1 MSQTALGVLIFLSV
15 LLFLALA
22 IGIPLTIVLVRRKR
36 VCRNSKLIAWHNAVR
51 QKPLISKDYTH
62 HFSRTICVNSR
73 RSAVNFSFSKGLSSA
88 CQDSKRT
95 LLNAIERHH
104 YYEAIYAEYL
114 VASKEAYQRLKAT
127 EDDAKKAKMSLAS
140 FKKIEV
146 HFIRELGFL
155 RDREP
160 ISITIAVSYTSPMG
174 RSTYNNSVTFD
185 EQAII
190 RYVGQPV
197 EHIFSRPEE
206 WKLPE
211 EVPGATKTQKAQER
225 VEEKE
230 QVISVASEAIPLPKP
245 ESEPTVSEEKALVTT
260 SVDKSEGQPLSS
272 PALEENV
279 PAKLKKKFGYN
290 ESVLLLSLPQGYFYR
305 VGYRKIFVFRTSHS
319 DYGLSWRE
327 APNPLRFEFET
338 LFAKVCLTYINAS
351 YPPEAFIIE
360 ISVLVKCLQKAFE
373 CDDVSET
380 DIRRIFLPEGSN
392 RGYITRDAVSI
403 RATRPYQERTTEG
416 LKTEIVFA
424 SLSIGTKIP
433 EKPKEKIIALVAGQ
447 FIEAKPVP
455 QPIPLPAEEV
465 KTRVIAQPLPPKKPV
480 SHAAVQSDSSKKAE
494 SSGSIIQS
502 PQGNGSFIDIDRKT
516 PIKLL
521 VMTKSGIFGI
531 NSDSDDL
538 AFTLSPDF
546 QRSISWREADD
557 ESIKA
562 IKSYIADQ
570 CFDVFKNACEAD
582 GKSASPERLS
592 REINRKLK
600 TLAFTYRDVC
610 EAICR
615 GVPYNLVTLEEICQA
630 AGREFPTH
638 PESNPKNEHECFGDK
653 KELRVFDYQLQ
664 AGNQPAQRFDS
675 LVYKAKTCNLVL
687 INYESLP
694 RNVDALSR
702 LIDDKTMLVFDEVHR
717 VKGVE
722 GIRAAAALSLC
733 RYSAAQYR
741 VVLTGT
747 PIPNGFADT
756 YNFLHILFPDQY
768 ESVFTYSVSELKQC
782 DQNAALRRD
791 LNDKLFPFFC
801 ITTKEMLKVPP
812 ADPDD
817 LTTGYCLADSK
828 DEKLYEI
835 VRRVCSD
842 NPLLMYVRL
851 MQASCNPALIL
862 KDVDPEVFD
871 DFYDPDDKDSDSGE
885 FSDAFKKAEKK
896 KKEVFSPDDRF
907 YVQNYGFS
915 PKFYKGIDIIKSE
928 IMQGHN
934 IIAWGI
940 FISTLEKIK
949 HELRRSGIACEV
961 IDGQVPLLE
970 REAILDKFQSGE
982 INVLIANPATLAE
995 SVSLHKNCHV
1005 AIYFEYSFNLV
1016 HLLQS
1021 KDRIHRLGLPAGT
1034 KTHYYFMI
1042 MDNPQ
1047 AEYQCIDMKILQ
1059 RLAKKANLQKEAVT
1073 NDQVNC
1079 VPGDLEEEI
1088 ADLVR

>member
-1 MSQTALGVLIFLSV
+1 MKLKDLHFNPIYNSITEDVIADFYRPALASSRVYKRASAYFDSNILSLYSSGIESIVEKKGHIYFIFSDDIPEKDFEDMKKGYENRKDIEQSLIDRVTTTAPTPGLCNLAYLISIGLVDIKIAFSSTGIFHDKFGLIYDDNDVLCFRGSNNETAASAVKNFESFVTTCSWDASNREKDIISATEKEFDDLWNDRYPRTVVLSIPEAVKAKIVSYSQGHMVLNTPVKDNCLTLSLDENKQIIAYNNLNNPQAYSSALSYFASHIAPYIEKQAGKIIVFQKTLSIPLADALIANTKKIADAVHFNLYIDPILISHLDEYRLKMENLRNLGVAIKRKSE
-15 LLFLALA
+15 LLKPSFDEFKAQLA
-22 IGIPLTIVLVRRKR
+22 PLMSRPLMEEQAWGSFHIVNMK
-36 VCRNSKLIAWHNAVR
+36 
-51 QKPLISKDYTH
+51 
-62 HFSRTICVNSR
+62 
-73 RSAVNFSFSKGLSSA
+73 RSANFS
-88 CQDSKRT
+88 
-95 LLNAIERHH
+95 
-104 YYEAIYAEYL
+104 
-114 VASKEAYQRLKAT
+114 
-127 EDDAKKAKMSLAS
+127 
-140 FKKIEV
+140 
-146 HFIRELGFL
+146 
-155 RDREP
+155 
-160 ISITIAVSYTSPMG
+160 
-174 RSTYNNSVTFD
+174 
-185 EQAII
+185 
-190 RYVGQPV
+190 
-197 EHIFSRPEE
+197 
-206 WKLPE
+206 
-211 EVPGATKTQKAQER
+211 VPGAGKT
-225 VEEKE
+225 
-230 QVISVASEAIPLPKP
+230 AIVLG
-245 ESEPTVSEEKALVTT
+245 AF
-260 SVDKSEGQPLSS
+260 
-272 PALEENV
+272 AYLE
-279 PAKLKKKFGYN
+279 
-290 ESVLLLSLPQGYFYR
+290 
-305 VGYRKIFVFRTSHS
+305 
-319 DYGLSWRE
+319 
-327 APNPLRFEFET
+327 
-338 LFAKVCLTYINAS
+338 
-351 YPPEAFIIE
+351 
-360 ISVLVKCLQKAFE
+360 
-373 CDDVSET
+373 
-380 DIRRIFLPEGSN
+380 N
-392 RGYITRDAVSI
+392 RGLVNR
-403 RATRPYQERTTEG
+403 
-416 LKTEIVFA
+416 IVMV
-424 SLSIGTKIP
+424 G
-433 EKPKEKIIALVAGQ
+433 
-447 FIEAKPVP
+447 
-455 QPIPLPAEEV
+455 PL
-465 KTRVIAQPLPPKKPV
+465 
-480 SHAAVQSDSSKKAE
+480 
-494 SSGSIIQS
+494 
-502 PQGNGSFIDIDRKT
+502 NSF
-516 PIKLL
+516 
-521 VMTKSGIFGI
+521 
-531 NSDSDDL
+531 
-538 AFTLSPDF
+538 
-546 QRSISWREADD
+546 RSW
-557 ESIKA
+557 K
-562 IKSYIADQ
+562 Y
-570 CFDVFKNACEAD
+570 
-582 GKSASPERLS
+582 
-592 REINRKLK
+592 
-600 TLAFTYRDVC
+600 
-610 EAICR
+610 
-615 GVPYNLVTLEEICQA
+615 
-630 AGREFPTH
+630 EF
-638 PESNPKNEHECFGDK
+638 HECFGDK